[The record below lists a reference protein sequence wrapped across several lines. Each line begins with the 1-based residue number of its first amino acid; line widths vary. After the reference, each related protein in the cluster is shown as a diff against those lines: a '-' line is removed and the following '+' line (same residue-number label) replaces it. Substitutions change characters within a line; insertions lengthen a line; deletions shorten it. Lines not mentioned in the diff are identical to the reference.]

1 MLVLASLMLAETIIV
16 ASEDKRGCYTG
27 IPGSAFLNFLFSG
40 LFLKAQSLPRWMA
53 PWAPSVS
60 MIRWN
65 FQGNFINVYHGSDV
79 FVTLPTGYSTYTAF
93 LRLFGWGGKTKWYCF
108 YMVCINVVVFKF
120 ISLWAGAICAVKRRG
135 GKRSRDVDE

>member
-1 MLVLASLMLAETIIV
+1 M
-16 ASEDKRGCYTG
+16 
-27 IPGSAFLNFLFSG
+27 
-40 LFLKAQSLPRWMA
+40 Q

-65 FQGNFINVYHGSDV
+65 FQGNFINVYDGNDV

-108 YMVCINVVVFKF
+108 YMVLANIAVFKF
-120 ISLWAGAICAVKRRG
+120 LSLWAGAIAAVKRKG
-135 GKRSRDVDE
+135 GKKNNQDQEE